1 MNKLRRRRIPALRRT
16 IGFVFQDFRLIPSM
30 TVYENVAFVLRV
42 IDAPT
47 KYIRKRVPYVIGLV
61 GLQDKT
67 NAYPDELSG
76 GEKQRVA
83 IARALVN
90 DPQLIIADEPTG
102 NIDPE
107 LSYEIVELLQGIN
120 DIGTTILMV
129 THEHSLVRQFGG
141 RIINIDQ
148 GQIVFDEVIGGN
160 LSMKVSGF
168 KYLVGQGVE
177 NIWKNR
183 MMAFASFCVLLV
195 SLLLVGMSVLFYMNL
210 TSMIGGVE
218 DKNEVIIYMDEG
230 TTDQQLADFQSE
242 LSQIKNISS
251 ITFYSKEQAFED
263 LKNSMSD
270 YEVLFDSLGDD
281 NPLIDGYR
289 IRIDDI
295 SQISTTITQIEQLD
309 HIYSIRAPMDFVN
322 VLTEVRKIVTVVFG
336 VIIAALIVISVV
348 IVSNATKASVF
359 ARREEIQIMKYVGA
373 TNAFIRIP
381 FFVEGMITG
390 LFAGAVA
397 LAITWFGYDSLVGLL
412 TGQVDFLSVIGMG
425 SIIPFR
431 ALAWKVALA
440 YLVTGTLF
448 GAFGSMISMRK
459 HLNV

>member
-1 MNKLRRRRIPALRRT
+1 
-16 IGFVFQDFRLIPSM
+16 
-30 TVYENVAFVLRV
+30 
-42 IDAPT
+42 
-47 KYIRKRVPYVIGLV
+47 
-61 GLQDKT
+61 
-67 NAYPDELSG
+67 
-76 GEKQRVA
+76 
-83 IARALVN
+83 
-90 DPQLIIADEPTG
+90 
-102 NIDPE
+102 
-107 LSYEIVELLQGIN
+107 
-120 DIGTTILMV
+120 
-129 THEHSLVRQFGG
+129 
-141 RIINIDQ
+141 
-148 GQIVFDEVIGGN
+148 
-160 LSMKVSGF
+160 MKASGF
-168 KYLVGQGVE
+168 KYLIGQGVE

-230 TTDQQLADFQSE
+230 TSDQELADFQSE
-242 LSQIKNISS
+242 LAQIPNISEIS
-251 ITFYSKEQAFED
+251 FYSKEQAFED

-281 NPLIDGYR
+281 NPLIDSYR
-289 IRIDDI
+289 IRVEDI
-295 SQISTTITQIEQLD
+295 SQISATITQVEELD
-309 HIYSIRAPMDFVN
+309 HIDSIRAPMDFVN

-336 VIIAALIVISVV
+336 VIIAALVVISVV

-359 ARREEIQIMKYVGA
+359 ARR
-373 TNAFIRIP
+373 
-381 FFVEGMITG
+381 VEGMITG
-390 LFAGAVA
+390 LLAGGVA

-412 TGQVDFLSVIGMG
+412 TGQVEFLSVIGMG

-440 YLVTGTLF
+440 YLLSGTLF